1 MYTPNELEKFSMVFD
16 EPMKQLEN
24 RIMADIIRRIKINGE
39 ITRAADWQIYRLHE
53 LGMSKR
59 EIKKAIKDAL
69 NLSPQEV
76 NHLFKDVIRKG
87 YAEDEKIYKYKG
99 KPFIPFEDNK
109 QLQQLITAVA
119 AQAHTE
125 LKNITQ
131 SLGFAVKQ
139 PDGTLKF
146 TKLAD
151 YYQRTLD
158 NATLSIATGAF
169 DYNTVLKR
177 TIAELT
183 NSGLRTVDYASGHS
197 NRVDVAARRAVMT
210 GVNQVVAKVNDDN
223 AEKLGTEYFEV
234 SWHGGAR
241 PTHQVWQGRV
251 YSKKELSTVCGLG
264 TVTGLCGANCYHSY
278 SPFFPGISE
287 RIYTDEQLEEMNRK
301 ENTPVEY
308 NGKQYTKYEASQ
320 RQRRLETTMRA
331 QRQKIKLLQEGGA
344 DEDDIIT
351 ARGRYRVTSAE
362 YTRFSK
368 AMDLPQQRERVTVD
382 GLGNIGVGKY
392 KKTIA
397 KSAENGIIN
406 LNNKGTVVND
416 VHKIGNIDINKYKCV
431 TEDIKT
437 SDVIITDERIQHI
450 KDRHP
455 NDYEKY
461 YRYMSEVVANPDYIV
476 EANKPNTAL
485 ILKAFSENGEQFKTV
500 LRLITSSD
508 DCNFKN
514 SIITF
519 MKINEKEWQRLLR
532 NKKILYKLE

>member
-1 MYTPNELEKFSMVFD
+1 M
-16 EPMKQLEN
+16 
-24 RIMADIIRRIKINGE
+24 
-39 ITRAADWQIYRLHE
+39 
-53 LGMSKR
+53 
-59 EIKKAIKDAL
+59 

-87 YAEDEKIYKYKG
+87 YAQDEQIYKYKG

-109 QLQQLITAVA
+109 QLQQLITTVA

-139 PDGTLKF
+139 PDGALKF

-158 NATLSIATGAF
+158 NAALSIATGAF

-177 TIAELT
+177 TVAELT

-210 GVNQVVAKVNDDN
+210 GFNQIVAKVNDDN

-241 PTHQVWQGRV
+241 PTHQVWQGGV
-251 YSKKELSTVCGLG
+251 YTREQLETVCGLG

-308 NGKQYTKYEASQ
+308 NGRQYTKYEASQ

-368 AMDLPQQRERVTVD
+368 AMNLPQQRERVTVD
-382 GLGNIGVGKY
+382 SLGNIGVGKY

-406 LNNKGTVVND
+406 LNNKGTAVND

-437 SDVIITDERIQHI
+437 SDVIITDECIQHI

-485 ILKAFSENGEQFKTV
+485 ILKEFSENGEQFKTV

>member
-406 LNNKGTVVND
+406 LNNKGTAVND

-431 TEDIKT
+431 TEDIKI

>member
-1 MYTPNELEKFSMVFD
+1 MYSPNELEKFSMLFD

-24 RIMADIIRRIKINGE
+24 QIMADIIRRIKINGE

-169 DYNTVLKR
+169 DYNTVLQR
-177 TIAELT
+177 TVAELT

-197 NRVDVAARRAVMT
+197 NRVDVAVRRAVMT

-251 YSKKELSTVCGLG
+251 YSKKELETVCGLG

-287 RIYTDEQLEEMNRK
+287 RIYTDKQLEEMNRK
-301 ENTPVEY
+301 DNTPVEY

>member
-1 MYTPNELEKFSMVFD
+1 MYSPNELEKFSMLLD

-24 RIMADIIRRIKINGE
+24 QIMADIIRRIKINGE

-177 TIAELT
+177 TVAELT

-251 YSKKELSTVCGLG
+251 YSKKELETVCGLG

-308 NGKQYTKYEASQ
+308 NGKIYTKYEATQ

-344 DEDDIIT
+344 DEDDVIT

-406 LNNKGTVVND
+406 LNNKGTAVND